1 MNCGAVAGRA
11 SPRRGLP
18 STGRHCAFQEST
30 RPTCSGL
37 PTPSRRTFASAL
49 PASALCM
56 SASLRHPGCARS
68 HSPLEGMGSP
78 SPRLLIKTR
87 RSHTFRRRVNS
98 GSLTKPLDRPGHG
111 FLAGLRPLVLTR
123 ASCPGAGPLTPSADA
138 CTRDLSRSRWTI
150 LATASWRDSA
160 RWCSL
165 GHHALIP
172 GRSHLPKTC
181 ELGIFHE
188 AAGPSWPRLLG
199 GLRPLVLFR
208 ASGPGAGP
216 LTPSADACTRP
227 LSPW

>member
-1 MNCGAVAGRA
+1 MNCGAVAARA

-18 STGRHCAFQEST
+18 WSGRQSAFQEST

-98 GSLTKPLDRPGHG
+98 GSLTKPLDHPGHG

-150 LATASWRDSA
+150 LATASWRAPPAGALSGIRPWRRSA
-160 RWCSL
+160 HTFRRRVYSSIVTVVSSPSSRARMSTSL
-165 GHHALIP
+165 
-172 GRSHLPKTC
+172 
-181 ELGIFHE
+181 
-188 AAGPSWPRLLG
+188 
-199 GLRPLVLFR
+199 
-208 ASGPGAGP
+208 
-216 LTPSADACTRP
+216 
-227 LSPW
+227 